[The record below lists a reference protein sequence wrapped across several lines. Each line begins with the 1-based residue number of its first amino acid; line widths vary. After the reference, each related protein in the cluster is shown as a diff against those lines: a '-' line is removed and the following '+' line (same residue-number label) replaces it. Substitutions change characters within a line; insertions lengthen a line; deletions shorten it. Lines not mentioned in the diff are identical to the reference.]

1 MVIGGPAKDELE
13 AKRVKPK
20 SNQSAP
26 PATAMETAP
35 AASKLA
41 VVVENKMSR

>member
-1 MVIGGPAKDELE
+1 MANGDLKV
-13 AKRVKPK
+13 KRAEPK

-35 AASKLA
+35 AASKPGGG
-41 VVVENKMSR
+41 EEDE